1 MNAIQRACWLMSVVL
16 LGIVP
21 AALAQQTPPTVH
33 QIIIR
38 HVGPPAASDSLILA
52 NIRTKPGQVLAR
64 ATLDKDIENLYATG
78 FFYKIQV
85 GEELTASGLDLT
97 YVLQGK
103 PILTDIKFVGNKK
116 MSVRKLKKKVTSKI
130 GQPLDE
136 HKLFSDAQE
145 MKKIYEKAG
154 YQKTTVTVRP
164 ASIDEATGRGTV
176 TFEIVEA
183 PKVKIKDIVFENA
196 KAFTQKKLRSEL
208 KTKRRWMFSFL
219 TGTGVLKEEQFED
232 DKEKLTE
239 FYQNAGYIDFE
250 IKDVKFENVSANR
263 MVVHFVLSEGRQYKV
278 GTLEFKG
285 NKLFTTND
293 FLKGIV
299 LDKRT
304 MRVKM
309 VAGQTFTPVGLN
321 ADTETMRDIYGS
333 RGYLDAEQLGATRIN
348 AIKTPNPTTGTMDLV
363 YEIEEGEK
371 TYIEKIEIKGNV
383 KTKDRVIR
391 RELAVSPG
399 ETYDMVLVKLSKA
412 RLEGLEYFEKVDAQA
427 EETDVPNRKNMVVGV
442 EEKNTGNIT
451 IGAGFSSVDS
461 VVGFVELSQGNFDL
475 FNWPTFTGA
484 GQKFR
489 IRTQL
494 GFQRQ
499 DYEISFVE
507 PWFMG
512 HKLAFGVDLVHRE
525 LDFVSLND
533 QYNEQHSGGT
543 MSLTKALGS
552 DFLKGKVSYNLE
564 DVAVHINDGFHPAQ
578 VQGGGTGQFSGPAV
592 PPNISTNI
600 YGERGNKITS
610 KVAASLVYD
619 TRNSYKLPDRGQQ
632 TQLTLDF
639 AGGPLGGDV
648 KTYSMELR
656 SGWYFKGFAP
666 GHVIELAGR
675 GGAIQGWGSDKH
687 VPIYDRYFLGGL
699 YSLRGYRYRQIGP
712 HDQFGEPLGGNTYMF
727 GTAEYSLPV
736 IERVR
741 FAVFYDIGNVYNDAF
756 SFKPGAGRRFLDDNW
771 GLGIR
776 LNLPIGPLRLDY
788 GIPLQHDSDVNGSG
802 RFQIGVGYQR
812 EF

>member
-1 MNAIQRACWLMSVVL
+1 MSVLL
-16 LGIVP
+16 LGIIP
-21 AALAQQTPPTVH
+21 AALAQQGPPVVH
-33 QIIIR
+33 R
-38 HVGPPAASDSLILA
+38 VLVKNVGPAATSDSLVLA
-52 NIRTKPGQVLAR
+52 NIRTKSGEVFAR

-85 GEELTASGLDLT
+85 DESMTSEGLDLT

-116 MSVRKLKKKVTSKI
+116 MSLRKLKKKVTSKV
-130 GQPLDE
+130 GQPLDAQ
-136 HKLFSDAQE
+136 KLFSDAQE

-164 ASIDEATGRGTV
+164 PSIDEATGRGTV

-196 KAFTQKKLRSEL
+196 TAFPQKKLRGEL

-219 TGTGVLKEEQFED
+219 TGTGVLKEEQFDD

-250 IKDVKFENVSANR
+250 IKDVKFENVSENR
-263 MVVHFVLSEGRQYKV
+263 MIVRFVLSEGRQYKV

-293 FLKGIV
+293 FLSGIKI
-299 LDKRT
+299 DSHNMK
-304 MRVKM
+304 VKM
-309 VAGQTFTPVGLN
+309 VPGQTFTPVGMN
-321 ADTETMRDIYGS
+321 ADTDTIRDIYGS
-333 RGYLDAEQLGATRIN
+333 RGFLDAEQLGTTRIN
-348 AIKTPNPTTGTMDLV
+348 AIRTPNPTTGTMDLV

-399 ETYDMVLVKLSKA
+399 ETYDMVMVKLSKA
-412 RLEGLEYFEKVDAQA
+412 RLEGLDYFEKIDAQA
-427 EETDVPNRKNMVVGV
+427 EETDVPNRKNLVVGV

-451 IGAGFSSVDS
+451 LGAGFSSVDS
-461 VVGFVELSQGNFDL
+461 VVGFVELTQGNFDL

-494 GFQRQ
+494 GLKRQ
-499 DYEISFVE
+499 DYEMTFIE

-512 HKLAFGVDLVHRE
+512 RKIALGVDLFHRE
-525 LDFVSLND
+525 LDFVSLNS
-533 QYNEQHSGGT
+533 QYNEQHSGAT
-543 MSLTKALGS
+543 ISLTKALGS
-552 DFLKGKVSYNLE
+552 DYLQGKVSYTIENTDLR
-564 DVAVHINDGFHPAQ
+564 INPGFYTGPYTNYTSN
-578 VQGGGTGQFSGPAV
+578 GGVFDPVGTA
-592 PPNISTNI
+592 PPNLSTNI
-600 YGERGNKITS
+600 YNERGSKLTS
-610 KVAASLVYD
+610 KIGASIAYD
-619 TRNSYKLPDRGQQ
+619 TRNSVKLPDKGQRSEINV
-632 TQLTLDF
+632 DF
-639 AGGPLGGDV
+639 SGGPLGGDV

-675 GGAIQGWGSDKH
+675 GGVIDGWGSDHH
-687 VPIYDRYFLGGL
+687 VPIYDRWFLGGL

-712 HDQFGEPLGGNTYMF
+712 HDQFGEPLGGNSYMF
-727 GTAEYSLPV
+727 GTAEYSLPI

-741 FAVFYDIGNVYNDAF
+741 FAMFYDAGNVYDDAF
-756 SFKPGAGRRFLDDNW
+756 SFKAGAGRRFLSDNW
-771 GLGIR
+771 GLGLR

-788 GIPLQHDSDVNGSG
+788 GIPIQHDKDVNGSG